1 MRLRIGI
8 LTISDSVSAGRMED
22 AGGLAVADAVR
33 DTEWEIEQRA
43 TLPDEQEQIATV
55 LRQWADDL
63 RLDVVFTTGG
73 TGLGPRDV
81 TPEATLDAADR
92 AVPGI
97 AEAIRAAS
105 LTQTAMGMLSRGVSA
120 QRGATLIVNLPGS
133 PRGAAEGMQVVRP
146 VVEHAV
152 AIMHGGRH

>member
-33 DTEWEIEQRA
+33 DTEWEIEQQA
-43 TLPDEQEQIATV
+43 TLPDEREQIATV